1 MKPVVAVVGSANVDL
16 VVRTSRL
23 PRPGETLTG
32 EEFGRYFGGKGA
44 NQAVAAARLGAE
56 VSFFGKVG
64 DDPFGQEVAEA
75 LEGEGVDI
83 SYLGRAH
90 GKPTGMAMIF
100 VLENGENTIVRVP
113 GANGEVDREYLEPL
127 VAEIARAEV
136 LLLQLEIPVPAIAFL
151 LEELPPTYPL
161 VILDPAPVAPLDSLR
176 LERVEILTPNQV
188 ELASLTG
195 QHEMRAGGKQLLEK
209 GVRAVICKSG
219 AEGAFLITKGEELY
233 VPAFPVSP
241 VDTTAC
247 GDAFNGA
254 LAVALA
260 EGKSLPEA
268 IRWGNAAG
276 ALAATRRGAQPSL
289 PRRLELEAL
298 IRRD

>member
-1 MKPVVAVVGSANVDL
+1 
-16 VVRTSRL
+16 
-23 PRPGETLTG
+23 
-32 EEFGRYFGGKGA
+32 
-44 NQAVAAARLGAE
+44 
-56 VSFFGKVG
+56 
-64 DDPFGQEVAEA
+64 
-75 LEGEGVDI
+75 
-83 SYLGRAH
+83 
-90 GKPTGMAMIF
+90 
-100 VLENGENTIVRVP
+100 
-113 GANGEVDREYLEPL
+113 
-127 VAEIARAEV
+127 VAEIAQAEV

-151 LEELPPTYPL
+151 LEELPPTSPL
-161 VILDPAPVAPLDSLR
+161 VILDPAPVAPLDSLH
-176 LERVEILTPNQV
+176 LERVEILTPNHV

-195 QHEMRAGGKQLLEK
+195 QQE
-209 GVRAVICKSG
+209 V
-219 AEGAFLITKGEELY
+219 GAFLITKGEELH

-260 EGKSLPEA
+260 EGRSLVEA